1 MVLLRIALILLFLAP
16 ISAQAKR
23 PSILVLQAYHPG
35 LSWTDELNRGIADA
49 FRQQMPEA
57 LLWVEY
63 LDTKRNPSPR
73 HLQLMANLLLAKLEG
88 QHFDLI
94 LACDNTA
101 LEFTRTTLAPRFP
114 DAAIVF
120 CGINGFTPDMI
131 SGLQRVGGITEEP
144 AFAETIRLALHL
156 HPSTKEIVVIG
167 GDQLSPDDITD
178 RALRALAPQFAP
190 IRFAFW
196 NNLDASTLR
205 QRLPQLGP
213 ESIILVHGVLRNEE
227 GILLD
232 YRDKNRFLAEHAQV
246 PIYGFWDFEMGGG
259 CVGGMML
266 ESYAHGYQAAS
277 LAVEVLRTG
286 ALPPIRSTTA
296 YAPIFDYQELLRFGI
311 DPQKL
316 PPGARILG
324 EPPRFYRIPKEW
336 TWAMALGI
344 GLLCALLALSFL
356 ALRLRRIAQEGLMRH
371 AAHLEHAVAER
382 TRHLREAN
390 AELEREV
397 AERIQAENALRKAQ
411 ARLQIE
417 VERRTR
423 DLAFEIAQRRQAE
436 ALLRD
441 REAKARA
448 LLNAP
453 SETLLLVD
461 ARGVILDIN
470 DTGAQRIG
478 GNRESLLGMRLDHI
492 LDPALA
498 ATCARAMEQALATQS
513 PQAVT
518 QMGPPAD
525 YDIRVAPVPLE
536 GDDTDRLA
544 IFLAD
549 VTETRRLGRR
559 LVLLDKISS
568 LGRMAAGLAHEI
580 RNPLSGIL
588 GYLDAVDA
596 LAAELTPEHQARLS
610 QLAHKMTAAA
620 QKIEGV
626 IRRVL
631 DFSKPTTPHF
641 QVLDLR
647 EPVADALGL
656 MATAMRRRHVHVEA
670 HLPKE
675 PVWIRADK
683 PLVEQIAVNLADNAA
698 RAAQS
703 QNTRPPAV
711 HITVTQEATVA
722 KLKVEDSGPGVR
734 PEEQERI
741 FEPFYTTAVDGTG
754 IGLAIVQR
762 ILADHGG
769 SIQVASS
776 PLGGAAF
783 VVEFPRTAPPKNS

>member
-1 MVLLRIALILLFLAP
+1 
-16 ISAQAKR
+16 
-23 PSILVLQAYHPG
+23 
-35 LSWTDELNRGIADA
+35 
-49 FRQQMPEA
+49 
-57 LLWVEY
+57 
-63 LDTKRNPSPR
+63 
-73 HLQLMANLLLAKLEG
+73 
-88 QHFDLI
+88 
-94 LACDNTA
+94 
-101 LEFTRTTLAPRFP
+101 
-114 DAAIVF
+114 
-120 CGINGFTPDMI
+120 
-131 SGLQRVGGITEEP
+131 
-144 AFAETIRLALHL
+144 
-156 HPSTKEIVVIG
+156 
-167 GDQLSPDDITD
+167 
-178 RALRALAPQFAP
+178 
-190 IRFAFW
+190 
-196 NNLDASTLR
+196 
-205 QRLPQLGP
+205 
-213 ESIILVHGVLRNEE
+213 
-227 GILLD
+227 
-232 YRDKNRFLAEHAQV
+232 
-246 PIYGFWDFEMGGG
+246 
-259 CVGGMML
+259 
-266 ESYAHGYQAAS
+266 
-277 LAVEVLRTG
+277 
-286 ALPPIRSTTA
+286 
-296 YAPIFDYQELLRFGI
+296 
-311 DPQKL
+311 
-316 PPGARILG
+316 
-324 EPPRFYRIPKEW
+324 
-336 TWAMALGI
+336 
-344 GLLCALLALSFL
+344 
-356 ALRLRRIAQEGLMRH
+356 MRH